1 MMAINLPSFLTDK
14 LSRQYSPEDCSKIMK
29 GYQSSRRTSFRRNS
43 MNIGQKE
50 FEQELSAADIP
61 FCQLPWFSLGYVSG
75 NSAESAVQKTS
86 LFENGQIYLQ
96 NPSSMLPPVMLSP
109 VPGQE
114 ILDMCAAPG
123 SKTTELYDLSQAKAH
138 ITACE
143 KDKIR
148 GDRLRFNLKR
158 QGASRVNVLIQ
169 DAKKLDDLFRFDRIL
184 LDAPCSG
191 TGTIL
196 MDQPK
201 TYQSLS
207 ELLIKNSSKLQ
218 ASLISNAYRLLPV
231 GGELVYSTCSLLKEE
246 NEYVVSPLIE
256 KGMFEVVPHTELS
269 VSLPLLP
276 CDIAGGILVCPTDI
290 YEGFFAVH
298 LRKI

>member
-1 MMAINLPSFLTDK
+1 MATGLPSFLTDK
-14 LSRQYSPEDCSKIMK
+14 LAAQYSPDDYSRIMD
-29 GYQSSRRTSFRRNS
+29 GYQSARKTSFRRNTMS
-43 MNIGQKE
+43 IGQEE
-50 FEQELSAADIP
+50 FEQILSSAGIP
-61 FCQLPWFSLGYVSG
+61 FFRLHWFDRGYVSE
-75 NSAESAVQKTS
+75 NAVEAAVQKTS

-109 VPGQE
+109 YLGQE

-123 SKTTELYDLSQAKAH
+123 SKTTELYDLSGGKAN

-143 KDKIR
+143 KDRIR
-148 GDRLRFNLKR
+148 GERLRFNLKR

-196 MDQPK
+196 TDQPK
-201 TYQSLS
+201 TFQSLS
-207 ELLIKNSSKLQ
+207 ELLIRNSSKLQ
-218 ASLISNAYRLLPV
+218 TSLINKAARLLPS
-231 GGELVYSTCSLLKEE
+231 GGDLVYSTCSLLEEE
-246 NEYVVSPLIE
+246 NESVVSPLI
-256 KGMFEVVPHTELS
+256 KRGIFETVSHPELS
-269 VSLPLLP
+269 ATLPLLP
-276 CDIAGGILVCPTDI
+276 CSIEGGILVCPTDV

-298 LRKI
+298 LKKI

>member
-1 MMAINLPSFLTDK
+1 MAIALPSFLTDK
-14 LSRQYSPEDCSKIMK
+14 LSLQYSSEDCSKILE
-29 GYQSSRRTSFRRNS
+29 GYQSSRKTSFRRNS
-43 MNIGQKE
+43 MNIGQEE
-50 FEQELSAADIP
+50 FEQALSAANIP
-61 FCQLPWFSLGYVSG
+61 FCQLPWFSLGYVSEH
-75 NSAESAVQKTS
+75 STESAVQRTS

-96 NPSSMLPPVMLSP
+96 NPSSMLPPLMLSP
-109 VPGQE
+109 VPNQE

-123 SKTTELYDLSQAKAH
+123 SKTTEMYDLSHGKAH

-143 KDKIR
+143 KDRIR

-158 QGASRVNVLIQ
+158 QGASRVNVIVQ

-196 MDQPK
+196 VDQLK
-201 TYQSLS
+201 TYRSLS

-218 ASLISNAYRLLPV
+218 ASLLSKAYRLLPA

-246 NEYVVSPLIE
+246 NEYVVSPLIK
-256 KGMFEVVPHTELS
+256 KGMFEVVPHPELS
-269 VSLPLLP
+269 ASLPLLP
-276 CDIAGGILVCPTDI
+276 CEIEGGMLVCPTDI